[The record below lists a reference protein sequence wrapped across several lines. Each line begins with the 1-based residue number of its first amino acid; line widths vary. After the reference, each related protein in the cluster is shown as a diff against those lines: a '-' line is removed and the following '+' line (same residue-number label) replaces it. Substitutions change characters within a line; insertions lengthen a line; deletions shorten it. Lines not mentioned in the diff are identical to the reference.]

1 MTVWYSLL
9 CSAGVAHLVERH
21 LAKVEVASSS
31 LVARSI
37 KHRSKDRCC
46 FFCGLLGAHRRAR
59 PIGAPCW
66 RDNRGASSKSA
77 RCIRHWRRFADFLVA
92 RSIKHRSK
100 DRCFSFPQAF
110 RHSPG
115 HFALRRDLLCP
126 RRQKE
131 TNATPFFSGLSEKNG
146 VARQKEIAFATVL
159 SCSFVWCFVIG
170 KGESVDELVQPPSPL
185 PLIRCAKECPAQ
197 TCERSRRISSVRRRF
212 DKFVYSLHQAMH
224 KRQR

>member
-31 LVARSI
+31 
-37 KHRSKDRCC
+37 
-46 FFCGLLGAHRRAR
+46 
-59 PIGAPCW
+59 
-66 RDNRGASSKSA
+66 
-77 RCIRHWRRFADFLVA
+77 LVA

-170 KGESVDELVQPPSPL
+170 KGESVDEPVQPPSPL

-197 TCERSRRISSVRRRF
+197 TCERSRRISSLRSSF
-212 DKFVYSLHQAMH
+212 DKFVRSLHQAMH

>member
-1 MTVWYSLL
+1 MRTPWRSPSRQTDWRALLARQSGRFLEIGSLHPPL
-9 CSAGVAHLVERH
+9 AALRRFPRRPLHKTPVERP
-21 LAKVEVASSS
+21 V
-31 LVARSI
+31 
-37 KHRSKDRCC
+37 
-46 FFCGLLGAHRRAR
+46 
-59 PIGAPCW
+59 
-66 RDNRGASSKSA
+66 
-77 RCIRHWRRFADFLVA
+77 
-92 RSIKHRSK
+92 
-100 DRCFSFPQAF
+100 FSFPQAF

-126 RRQKE
+126 RRQRE

-197 TCERSRRISSVRRRF
+197 TCERSRRISSVRRSF
-212 DKFVYSLHQAMH
+212 DKFVRSLHQAMH